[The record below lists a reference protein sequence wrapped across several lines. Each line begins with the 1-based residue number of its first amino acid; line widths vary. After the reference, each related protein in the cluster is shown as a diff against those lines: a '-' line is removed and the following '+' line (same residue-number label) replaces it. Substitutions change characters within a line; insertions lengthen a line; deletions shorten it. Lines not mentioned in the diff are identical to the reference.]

1 MSNIVRKKNTR
12 TIIICIVLSVLLLAG
27 SAYVI
32 VDHLVHKGRPCDT
45 FTDEGKG
52 FLEAYAASIEKS
64 VRELTQEDIDK
75 IQYLAFSVPIE
86 NQQDQSSVSIT
97 YRVVIGYEDAANAVA
112 RGETPSADSIKTISG
127 SNVFLTDA
135 SDINKFKNL
144 RVLRFFDENTVYEMN
159 TACYTSQYMAY
170 YYQLS
175 GLSYTG
181 VSFDNLI
188 SVVAFSGLKNL
199 GQLSELTS
207 LEELSLQYTGLK
219 TLKGIENFKSLKT
232 LDISHTNISDIS
244 ALAGCTGL
252 ETLNITDLAGE
263 QDTTLDEASAEN
275 TDAGDDENEEET
287 KTGITELD
295 AIKGLVNLKK
305 LVISGNA
312 VADIS
317 GLSGLTAL
325 EYFSATDNYISD
337 ISVIKNMKSLKELS
351 LAMNKVTD
359 LSAVNGC
366 EKLEKLYAYEN
377 EITALGD
384 FSKLKALDT
393 VAVYDN
399 KLTDIS
405 TLENCTKLTAISA
418 YNNEITTLGNLGKLT
433 ELATIDIYENKLE
446 SLEALAGCEKLTAV
460 NAYKNDITT
469 LGDFSKLKEL
479 VTLNI
484 YENHISDLSTL
495 NGLTK
500 LETINA
506 YSNDLAGELDLTGC
520 TALTTLSIYHSKVE
534 HDHKDD
540 EKEEDHVEDE
550 YTGNLEKLVIKG
562 LENLTSVDAYGQ
574 KLTAIPDL
582 TDCKALATLNLSDNK
597 ITDISAMKDNT
608 VVTTLDL
615 SENEITDIAD
625 LGELKNLKT
634 LNVSDNKIESLDSF
648 GEKLSTS
655 STLKLTLSGNPI
667 TAEKVDEFKKK
678 FTGVA
683 VTFEENTDDDKA
695 DDTTEDN
702 TDETSGDASDERSE
716 SEESKA
722 DNE

>member
-12 TIIICIVLSVLLLAG
+12 TIIICVVLSVLLLAG
-27 SAYVI
+27 SVYVV

-52 FLEAYAASIEKS
+52 FLEAYAAAIDKS

-75 IQYLAFSVPIE
+75 IQFLSFSVPVE
-86 NQQDQSSVSIT
+86 NQQGQSSVSVT
-97 YRVVIGYEDAANAVA
+97 YRVIIGYEDAANAVA
-112 RGETPSADSIKTISG
+112 KGETPSAESIKTISG
-127 SNVFLTDA
+127 SGVFLTNA

-144 RVLRFFDENTVYEMN
+144 RVLRFFDENTIYEMN

-170 YYQLS
+170 YYKLS
-175 GLSYTG
+175 GKSYTG
-181 VSFDNLI
+181 ISFDNLI
-188 SVVAFSGLKNL
+188 SVAALSGLKNL

-252 ETLNITDLAGE
+252 ETLNITDLVGK
-263 QDTTLDEASAEN
+263 QDATADESSAAES
-275 TDAGDDENEEET
+275 TDESGDTSGDESKEKP

-312 VADIS
+312 VTDI
-317 GLSGLTAL
+317 GDLSGLTSL

-337 ISVIKNMKSLKELS
+337 ISVIKNMKSLKEFS
-351 LAMNKVTD
+351 VAMNKVTD

-377 EITALGD
+377 E
-384 FSKLKALDT
+384 
-393 VAVYDN
+393 
-399 KLTDIS
+399 
-405 TLENCTKLTAISA
+405 
-418 YNNEITTLGNLGKLT
+418 
-433 ELATIDIYENKLE
+433 
-446 SLEALAGCEKLTAV
+446 
-460 NAYKNDITT
+460 ITT

-495 NGLTK
+495 NGLEK

-506 YSNDLAGELDLTGC
+506 HSNDLTGELDLTGC
-520 TALTTLSIYHSKVE
+520 KALTTLSIYHAKVE

-540 EKEEDHVEDE
+540 EKKEDHVEDK

-562 LENLTSVDAYGQ
+562 LEKLTSVDAHGQ

-582 TDCKALATLNLSDNK
+582 TDCKALATINLSENK

-608 VVTTLDL
+608 VVTTLNL
-615 SENEITDIAD
+615 SENEITDIAV
-625 LGELKNLKT
+625 LSELKNLKT
-634 LNVSDNKIESLDSF
+634 LNVADNKIESLDSF
-648 GEKLSTS
+648 GEKLSSS

-683 VTFEENTDDDKA
+683 VTFEEKKKDDEKTDDKTSDDTA
-695 DDTTEDN
+695 DDT
-702 TDETSGDASDERSE
+702 TDETSGDAADES